1 MPKSLLF
8 AALALVVA
16 CPAAHSQGR
25 RHRPEAAT
33 RRATPS
39 ASAPLVFLDSTRE
52 RDGLKGPVRRVETE
66 VIKVRVEQGKAV
78 EAARLVL
85 ERTLYDEGGRRVEN
99 ETFPVVGSPAGEEV
113 HRYDARGN
121 LAETIVR
128 DAHGATLSR
137 RIYEYVFDEFGN
149 WVKQTAS
156 VAVVNAG
163 AAGFEPVEITN
174 RRITY
179 YQTGEVVGAKTSGA
193 AVVEDDSVPTTN
205 EERRGAHAD
214 AETTRPTPHATGESR
229 RPTPPVVAENRRTT
243 ARAEA
248 EGSCTA
254 AHVKGREI
262 NVGTLNDRAT
272 SLPKPAFPITGKRLE
287 EPITVSVEV
296 VVDQTGR
303 VAEAKAQNGPPA
315 LREAAEVAARRA
327 TFFPFYEEGRPVRA
341 RGWLNFGFLFAP

>member
-8 AALALVVA
+8 ATLALAVA
-16 CPAAHSQGR
+16 CSAAHSQVR
-25 RHRPEAAT
+25 RHRPETIRHAT
-33 RRATPS
+33 S
-39 ASAPLVFLDSTRE
+39 SSSAPLVFLDSTRE

-78 EAARLVL
+78 EESRLVL

-99 ETFPVVGSPAGEEV
+99 ETYPVVGSPAGEEV
-113 HRYDARGN
+113 HKYDARGN

-156 VAVVNAG
+156 VAVVDAG
-163 AAGFEPVEITN
+163 KAGFEPVEITN

-179 YQTGEVVGAKTSGA
+179 YQTGEVVGVKTSVG
-193 AVVEDDSVPTTN
+193 AVVEENSASILN

-214 AETTRPTPHATGESR
+214 AESSRPTPHVDGESQ
-229 RPTPPVVAENRRTT
+229 RPASRVVAENQRTT
-243 ARAEA
+243 SRADA
-248 EGSCTA
+248 EGSRTA
-254 AHVKGREI
+254 AHAKGREI

-272 SLPKPAFPITGKRLE
+272 SLPRPAFPVTGKRLA
-287 EPITVSVEV
+287 EPITVSVDV

-303 VAEAKAQNGPPA
+303 VAEAKAQNGPAA
-315 LREAAEVAARRA
+315 LREAAESAARRA
-327 TFFPFYEEGRPVRA
+327 TFFPFYEEGHPVRA
-341 RGWLNFGFLFAP
+341 RGWLNFGFLFSP

>member
-1 MPKSLLF
+1 MPKSLYPVALF
-8 AALALVVA
+8 MIVA
-16 CPAAHSQGR
+16 CPAAHGQVR
-25 RHRPEAAT
+25 RHRPETAT
-33 RRATPS
+33 RGAAS
-39 ASAPLVFLDSTRE
+39 SSSAPLVFLDSTRE

-78 EAARLVL
+78 EESRLVL

-99 ETFPVVGSPAGEEV
+99 ETYPVVGSPAGEEV

-121 LAETIVR
+121 LAETVVR
-128 DAHGATLSR
+128 DARGATLSR
-137 RIYEYVFDEFGN
+137 RIYEYDFDDFGN

-163 AAGFEPVEITN
+163 KAGFEPVEITN

-179 YQTGEVVGAKTSGA
+179 YQTGAPFGAKTSGG
-193 AVVEDDSVPTTN
+193 AVAEDDSAPTTN

-214 AETTRPTPHATGESR
+214 AESSRPTTHVDGESQR
-229 RPTPPVVAENRRTT
+229 TTPHVAAENRRTT
-243 ARAEA
+243 SRADA
-248 EGSCTA
+248 EGSRTA
-254 AHVKGREI
+254 ARAKGREV

-272 SLPKPAFPITGKRLE
+272 SLPRPAFPVTGKRLA
-287 EPITVSVEV
+287 EPVTVSVEV
-296 VVDQTGR
+296 VVDETGR
-303 VAEAKAQNGPPA
+303 VAEAKAQNGPAA
-315 LREAAEVAARRA
+315 LREAAESAARRA

>member
-8 AALALVVA
+8 AALTLFVA
-16 CPAAHSQGR
+16 CSAARGQGR
-25 RHRPEAAT
+25 RHRPEATT
-33 RRATPS
+33 RRATPTS
-39 ASAPLVFLDSTRE
+39 STPLVFLDSTRE
-52 RDGLKGPVRRVETE
+52 RDGLKGLVRRVETE

-78 EAARLVL
+78 EESRLVL

-99 ETFPVVGSPAGEEV
+99 ETYPVVGNPAGEEV
-113 HRYDARGN
+113 HKYDARGN

-137 RIYEYVFDEFGN
+137 RVYEYVFDEFGN

-179 YQTGEVVGAKTSGA
+179 YQTGEVVGAKTSVS
-193 AVVEDDSVPTTN
+193 AVIEENSPSILN

-214 AETTRPTPHATGESR
+214 AEGVRATPRVDAESR
-229 RPTPPVVAENRRTT
+229 QTT
-243 ARAEA
+243 SRAEA
-248 EGSCTA
+248 EGSRTA

-272 SLPKPAFPITGKRLE
+272 SLPKPAFPVVGKRLA

-303 VAEAKAQNGPPA
+303 VAEAKAQNGPAA
-315 LREAAEVAARRA
+315 LREAAESAARRA

-341 RGWLNFGFLFAP
+341 RGWLNFGFLFSP